1 MTKLVLI
8 LIAFAAVGTST
19 SVRPSYSSEDG
30 QAITAAVGG
39 GVQNPWR
46 SPYKIV

>member
-8 LIAFAAVGTST
+8 LIAIVAIGTST
-19 SVRPSYSSEDG
+19 SAPSQQPASDG
-30 QAITAAVGG
+30 QSIAAVGG